1 MRPPTYAGNT
11 YLRGSD
17 LWHGSRCS
25 LTDLPCSGD
34 DCRKCDVVKMRA
46 AEMMQ
51 GAVRALIERADEFKE
66 VIETDG
72 VGMASITMGEEDSE
86 SDSHAGSKLRGHL

>member
-25 LTDLPCSGD
+25 LSDLPCAGE

-46 AEMMQ
+46 AEIMQ
-51 GAVRALIERADEFKE
+51 GAVRTLIERANGFEELNEANVAAITVDERE
-66 VIETDG
+66 LQ
-72 VGMASITMGEEDSE
+72 SS
-86 SDSHAGSKLRGHL
+86 SHPGSKLRGHI